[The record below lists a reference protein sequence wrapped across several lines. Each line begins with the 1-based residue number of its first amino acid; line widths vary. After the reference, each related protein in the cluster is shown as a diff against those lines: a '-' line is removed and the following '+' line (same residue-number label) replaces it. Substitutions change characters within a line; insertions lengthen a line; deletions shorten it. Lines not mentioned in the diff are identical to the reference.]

1 MSKLAGF
8 APITALMEKIQAS
21 GNARPKVRLAFAGK
35 PLVLTIAG
43 GKSRNPGAVN
53 LTDGGA
59 YGANTYFGKITVAGE
74 FEPAAAA
81 RSLSPDAKAA
91 LWAIM
96 TRMRA
101 GEAEAV
107 FAEHGKALGICC
119 MCGRDLSNKESVDL
133 GIGPICRE
141 RAFG

>member
-1 MSKLAGF
+1 MSNLAGF
-8 APITALMEKIQAS
+8 TPITALMGKIIAS
-21 GNARPKVRLAFAGK
+21 GNAHPKVRLAFAGS
-35 PLVLTIAG
+35 PLVLTVAG
-43 GKSRNPGAVN
+43 AKSRTPGAVN

-59 YGANTYFGKITVAGE
+59 YGSGAYFGKITVAGE
-74 FEPAAAA
+74 FVPAQAAKA
-81 RSLSPDAKAA
+81 LPRDAKAA
-91 LWAIM
+91 LWAVM

-107 FAEHGKALGICC
+107 FAENGKAMGSCC
-119 MCGRDLSNKESVDL
+119 MCGRDLSNAESVEL

>member
-1 MSKLAGF
+1 MSNLAGF
-8 APITALMEKIQAS
+8 TPIPALMQKIQAS
-21 GNARPKVRLAFAGK
+21 GNMRPKVRLTFAGN
-35 PLVLTIAG
+35 PLVLTVAG
-43 GKSRNPGAVN
+43 GKSRTPGAVN

-59 YGANTYFGKITVAGE
+59 YGSGVYFGKVTTAGE
-74 FEPAAAA
+74 FQPAPAA
-81 RSLSPDAKAA
+81 RTLPHDAKVA

-107 FAEHGKALGICC
+107 FAENGKALGVCC
-119 MCGRDLSNKESVDL
+119 MCGRDLSNAESVEL